1 MEWVRFTAA
10 VICLLFAA
18 VMESIAVF
26 GVYKFK
32 FVMNRMHA
40 AALGDTCGLL
50 FMILGLICIGGFTF
64 TSLKLLGVLVLFWLT
79 SPVSGHLLSNMVKST
94 MNSDLEVHAGQKELE
109 NKAK

>member
-1 MEWVRFTAA
+1 MSTFRIIAA
-10 VICLLFAA
+10 IVLLSVGMIFILLSVIG
-18 VMESIAVF
+18 VF
-26 GVYKFK
+26 RMK

-50 FMILGLICIGGFTF
+50 FMILGLICISGFTF
-64 TSLKLLGVLVLFWLT
+64 TSLKLLGVLILFWLT
-79 SPVSGHLLSNMVKST
+79 SPVSSHLLSNMVKST

>member
-1 MEWVRFTAA
+1 MTTFRVVLAIILMAIGMLFILLS
-10 VICLLFAA
+10 VIG
-18 VMESIAVF
+18 VF
-26 GVYKFK
+26 RMK

-50 FMILGLICIGGFTF
+50 FMILGLITISGFTF

-94 MNSDLEVHAGQKELE
+94 MNSDLTVHADQKELE

>member
-1 MEWVRFTAA
+1 MSTFRIILAIVLLSVGMLFILLS
-10 VICLLFAA
+10 VIG
-18 VMESIAVF
+18 VF
-26 GVYKFK
+26 RMK

-40 AALGDTCGLL
+40 AALGDTCGLC

-109 NKAK
+109 NKVK

>member
-1 MEWVRFTAA
+1 MSTFRIIVAIVLLSVGMLFILLS
-10 VICLLFAA
+10 VIG
-18 VMESIAVF
+18 VF
-26 GVYKFK
+26 RMK